1 MNIIKNETMRWAANA
16 AGVFAVAALISSGC
30 SSVRTDQELKTP
42 ETSSLFVRHVD
53 PSSGVESWLLKPGV
67 FSFHQQGC
75 YFTQKSM
82 TDDGRFI
89 FFWARDPEFGPDGKT
104 KKKDRLNTTAL
115 IDFKT
120 DTIVDLGIKHQIP
133 FLDVKTDQLWYFRT
147 EKSGETTERHVC
159 RRDLLVDPLKEI
171 VLCKVP
177 DALIGGV
184 KEIHYLS
191 THPTLTRD
199 RKKMFIAAHL
209 DDRYEQGCINLET
222 GAWESWG
229 ATPFYANH
237 DQLNPVRDDIALVAW
252 EKCWTTPDAKAYQEK
267 TGWYPRMWL
276 AYPDGRREMQPSRI
290 PDHNYATHEH
300 WNEDGKGFYWCASG
314 VHHQDLATGAQET
327 VCPWKAA
334 HATMSADNR
343 LVTFDSPVGKW
354 YRGCQWQVGFWNRD
368 AGRGVYIHAFRP
380 RLCENDGGWH
390 DHPDPHPAFVCNDKY
405 ILCTMNGEDHRMNLS
420 LTPVA
425 PLVAHTAVDPDSFFA
440 DLPDEARPEVVAKR
454 LAEHFLEC
462 PADNYKPRGY
472 KYRSYGGK
480 LVEYPL
486 VSLWVNALANA
497 RLAGDADLEKRLIEH
512 FEPFFGEKKGMQSP
526 DNHVDYTVFGAVPLE
541 IAILNGDKRCRK
553 LGLKYATKQWSPPD
567 ESTITAKHALPAERQ
582 KELWEAGYTPQTR
595 LWIDDMYMITLL
607 QLQAYRLTKDKKYL
621 NRALHEMC
629 LYLDE
634 LQVKDGPAAGLFYH
648 APDVPFVWGRGAG
661 WMAAGMALLLTEV
674 SPQAEEWHVVMEGYR
689 KMMAALLKHQ
699 RGSGLW
705 GQLVNDP
712 ESWDETSGSAMYAY
726 AFVTG
731 VRHGW
736 LEPDKYGPAACKAYL
751 ALVGKLDEFANLKDV
766 CIGTG
771 KKNDRTWYMERPRE
785 DGDPHGQAALSWI
798 CGALMERED

>member
-1 MNIIKNETMRWAANA
+1 
-16 AGVFAVAALISSGC
+16 
-30 SSVRTDQELKTP
+30 
-42 ETSSLFVRHVD
+42 
-53 PSSGVESWLLKPGV
+53 
-67 FSFHQQGC
+67 
-75 YFTQKSM
+75 
-82 TDDGRFI
+82 
-89 FFWARDPEFGPDGKT
+89 
-104 KKKDRLNTTAL
+104 
-115 IDFKT
+115 
-120 DTIVDLGIKHQIP
+120 
-133 FLDVKTDQLWYFRT
+133 
-147 EKSGETTERHVC
+147 
-159 RRDLLVDPLKEI
+159 
-171 VLCKVP
+171 
-177 DALIGGV
+177 
-184 KEIHYLS
+184 
-191 THPTLTRD
+191 
-199 RKKMFIAAHL
+199 
-209 DDRYEQGCINLET
+209 
-222 GAWESWG
+222 
-229 ATPFYANH
+229 
-237 DQLNPVRDDIALVAW
+237 
-252 EKCWTTPDAKAYQEK
+252 
-267 TGWYPRMWL
+267 
-276 AYPDGRREMQPSRI
+276 
-290 PDHNYATHEH
+290 
-300 WNEDGKGFYWCASG
+300 
-314 VHHQDLATGAQET
+314 
-327 VCPWKAA
+327 
-334 HATMSADNR
+334 
-343 LVTFDSPVGKW
+343 
-354 YRGCQWQVGFWNRD
+354 
-368 AGRGVYIHAFRP
+368 
-380 RLCENDGGWH
+380 
-390 DHPDPHPAFVCNDKY
+390 
-405 ILCTMNGEDHRMNLS
+405 
-420 LTPVA
+420 
-425 PLVAHTAVDPDSFFA
+425 
-440 DLPDEARPEVVAKR
+440 
-454 LAEHFLEC
+454 
-462 PADNYKPRGY
+462 
-472 KYRSYGGK
+472 
-480 LVEYPL
+480 
-486 VSLWVNALANA
+486 
-497 RLAGDADLEKRLIEH
+497 
-512 FEPFFGEKKGMQSP
+512 MQSP

-553 LGLKYATKQWSPPD
+553 LGLKYANKQWSPPD

>member
-1 MNIIKNETMRWAANA
+1 MNAMMKLWAFLA
-16 AGVFAVAALISSGC
+16 ATAAVLAVAACGAAENS
-30 SSVRTDQELKTP
+30 DLKTP

-53 PSSGVESWLLKPGV
+53 PSTGVESWLLKPGV
-67 FSFHQQGC
+67 FSFHQQGG

-82 TDDGRFI
+82 TDDGRFL

-104 KKKDRLNTTAL
+104 KNKDRLNTTAL
-115 IDFKT
+115 IDFKS

-177 DALIGGV
+177 DALLKGV
-184 KEIHYLS
+184 KTVHYLS
-191 THPTLTRD
+191 THPTLTTD

-229 ATPFYANH
+229 TTPFFANH

-252 EKCWTTPDAKAYQEK
+252 EKCWTSEDGKAYKEK

-276 AYPDGRREMQPSRI
+276 VYPDGRREMQPSRI

-314 VHHQDLATGAQET
+314 VHHQDLATGEQET

-343 LVTFDSPVGKW
+343 LVTFDWALGKW

-368 AGRGVYIHAFRP
+368 AKRGVYIHAFRP
-380 RLCENDGGWH
+380 KLCENDGGWH

-425 PLVAHTAVDPDSFFA
+425 QLVARTAVDPDSYFA
-440 DLPDEARPEVVAKR
+440 ELPEQARPEVVAKR

-462 PADNYKPRGY
+462 PADDYKPKGY
-472 KYRSYGGK
+472 KYRNYGGK

-486 VSLWVNALANA
+486 ISLWVNSLANA
-497 RLAGDADLEKRLIEH
+497 RLAGDAELEKRLIEH
-512 FEPFFGEKKGMQSP
+512 FEPFLGEKKVKQSP
-526 DNHVDYTVFGAVPLE
+526 DNHVDYSVFGALPLE
-541 IAILNGDKRCRK
+541 IAMLNGDARCRK
-553 LGLKYATKQWSPPD
+553 LGLKYANKQWSPPD
-567 ESTITAKHALPAERQ
+567 ESSIGAKHALPAERQ
-582 KELWEAGYTPQTR
+582 QELWKAGYTPQTR

-607 QLQAYRLTKDKKYL
+607 QLQAYRLTKDKKFL

-674 SPQAEEWHVVMEGYR
+674 SPQAEEWHVVMGGYR
-689 KMMAALLKHQ
+689 KMMAALLRHQ
-699 RGSGLW
+699 RENGLW

-736 LEPDKYGPAACKAYL
+736 LEPDKYGPAARKAWL
-751 ALVGKLDEFANLKDV
+751 ALVGQLDEFANLKDV

-771 KKNDRTWYMERPRE
+771 KKNDRAWYMGRPRE
-785 DGDPHGQAALSWI
+785 AGDPHGQAAMSWI
-798 CGALMERED
+798 CGALMEPKTGN